1 MERKVTRI
9 YLDHAATT
17 PMLPAARDAMADAWD
32 RWANPSSPHA
42 EGRAA
47 KRALEEAR
55 DRIRAALGWPHRLVF
70 TSGASEAAMLAARRW
85 QGGPAARGAT
95 EHDAIARALPGAA
108 VLPVDRNGRIAP
120 VDLAGHALVAMQSV
134 NSETGVI
141 QPAEALADARDR
153 FGAVWLAD
161 CSQSAGR
168 LPLPPADL
176 LIVSA
181 HKLGGPPG
189 IGALLVRD
197 PALLAPSGGQESG
210 YRAGTEN
217 LPAALAFAAALEA
230 RPDRAALPALREQ
243 LDAAVRAAGGEVV
256 ANDVPRLPEI
266 TSYRL
271 PGVAAAAQLIKLDLA
286 GFAVS
291 AGSAC
296 SSGSLRPS
304 ATLSAMGWPEGAA
317 REVIRVSFAHST
329 TAAEV
334 DAFAAA
340 WTRLAA
346 RRRAA

>member
-1 MERKVTRI
+1 MERPVTRI

-17 PMLPAARDAMADAWD
+17 PMLPAARAAMADAWD

-47 KRALEEAR
+47 KRMLEEAR
-55 DRIRAALGWPHRLVF
+55 TRIKAALGWPHALVF
-70 TSGASEAAMLAARRW
+70 TGGASEAAMLAGRAARHRPIW
-85 QGGPAARGAT
+85 RGAT
-95 EHDAIARALPGAA
+95 EHDAVIRALPSAEMLPADRDGIVDVGAVGTA
-108 VLPVDRNGRIAP
+108 
-120 VDLAGHALVAMQSV
+120 ALMAIQAV

-141 QPAEALADARDR
+141 QPLDRLSEVRDR
-153 FGAVWLAD
+153 MDAVWLAD

-168 LPLPPADL
+168 LPLPAADL
-176 LIVSA
+176 VIVSA

-197 PALLAPSGGQESG
+197 LSRLTPEGGQESG

-217 LPAALAFAAALEA
+217 LPAILGFAAALEA
-230 RPDRAALPALREQ
+230 APSRAALPGLRAR
-243 LDAAVRAAGGEVV
+243 LDAVVRATGGGVV
-256 ANDVPRLPEI
+256 ADEAPRLAEI
-266 TSYRL
+266 ASYRL
-271 PGVAAAAQLIKLDLA
+271 PGVAAAAQLIELDLA

-304 ATLSAMGWPEGAA
+304 ATLTAMGWSEAAA
-317 REVIRVSFAHST
+317 REVIRVSLAPST
-329 TAAEV
+329 TEAEV